1 MSREKKMWLVQATAS
16 EQERQIK
23 LQEKRQN
30 RKETPLEGGKKEL
43 PRAGQGGRRDFRKG
57 GGA

>member
-1 MSREKKMWLVQATAS
+1 MVQATAS
-16 EQERQIK
+16 EQARQIK

-43 PRAGQGGRRDFRKG
+43 LRAGQGGGRDFRKG
-57 GGA
+57 GKA